1 MFPFGKS
8 PFKGMM
14 ENLPK
19 GMASKD
25 MNKYIQQ
32 MISSTMSHSFPDF
45 MQGNEFFKQAQDM
58 MKEQQDMGNEGHGQ
72 KLRKFDSN
80 VINTLDE
87 CIVQLKIPNRDIVS
101 SIKVYHTPYVCT
113 IEGIDGE
120 EPFKEEIQLPCSV
133 RKKGTRA
140 VYRSGVLE
148 IRMPKHVNIPMSQID
163 VHDLD

>member
-14 ENLPK
+14 ENIPK

-58 MKEQQDMGNEGHGQ
+58 MKEQQDMGTEGHGQ
-72 KLRKFDSN
+72 KPRRFDSN

-87 CIVQLKIPNRDIVS
+87 CIVAAKNPSTAILYQALK
-101 SIKVYHTPYVCT
+101 SIIRHMCVRL
-113 IEGIDGE
+113 
-120 EPFKEEIQLPCSV
+120 KE
-133 RKKGTRA
+133 
-140 VYRSGVLE
+140 
-148 IRMPKHVNIPMSQID
+148 
-163 VHDLD
+163 